1 MERKAHYALIGT
13 FVLVSLT
20 ALLAFTAWLSDAQFD
35 KKYDNYEISF
45 RGGVQGLS
53 EGTEVRFNGLKVGDI
68 TELRIDP
75 NDNNSVIVDIQVV
88 SNTPVDSESIGRME
102 PLGLTGLNYIQIIP
116 GGPNSRLI
124 KNSTDKDPFRL
135 KGEASRIDLLLGSG
149 GTVMESSQAAL
160 ARINAVMTPEA
171 IMDFHEIL
179 SNLKVITNNFV
190 DLKVDPEIF
199 NRTMQ
204 SIEQASSDVSLAADA
219 VDVAAKDFD
228 VLIETDVKTVL
239 DRSKISMEKLDKTL
253 SAIEVLSK
261 DSNQLITDGRDA
273 INRLSNSGLTDIEE
287 TIDSIRRVVLGLESI
302 LINFEQNPTAFIVG
316 SSEEK
321 VELPQ

>member
-88 SNTPVDSESIGRME
+88 SNTPVDFESIGRME

-179 SNLKVITNNFV
+179 NNLKVITSNFV

-219 VDVAAKDFD
+219 VDLAAKDFD
-228 VLIETDVKTVL
+228 VLIENDVRTVL

-253 SAIEVLSK
+253 VAIEALSK

-273 INRLSNSGLTDIEE
+273 INRLSNSGLTDLEE
-287 TIDSIRRVVLGLESI
+287 TIDSIRRAVLGLESI

-316 SSEEK
+316 VSEEK

>member
-13 FVLVSLT
+13 FVLVSLA
-20 ALLAFTAWLSDAQFD
+20 ALLAFTAWLSNAQFD
-35 KKYDNYEISF
+35 KKFDNYEISF

-75 NDNNSVIVDIQVV
+75 NDNNSVIVDIQVEA
-88 SNTPVDSESIGRME
+88 NTPIDFESVGRME

-179 SNLKVITNNFV
+179 NNLKVITSNFV

-316 SSEEK
+316 SSDEK

>member
-13 FVLVSLT
+13 FVLVSLA
-20 ALLAFTAWLSDAQFD
+20 ALLAFTAWLSNAQFD
-35 KKYDNYEISF
+35 KKFDNYEISF

-53 EGTEVRFNGLKVGDI
+53 EGTEVRFNDLKVGDI

-75 NDNNSVIVDIQVV
+75 NDNNSVIVDIQVEA
-88 SNTPVDSESIGRME
+88 NTPIDFESIGRME

-179 SNLKVITNNFV
+179 NNLRVITSNFV

>member
-13 FVLVSLT
+13 FVLVSLA
-20 ALLAFTAWLSDAQFD
+20 ALLAFTAWLSNAQFD
-35 KKYDNYEISF
+35 KKFDNYEISF

-75 NDNNSVIVDIQVV
+75 NDNNSVIVDIQVE
-88 SNTPVDSESIGRME
+88 SNTPIDFESIGRME

-179 SNLKVITNNFV
+179 NNLKAITSNFV

>member
-13 FVLVSLT
+13 FVLVSLA
-20 ALLAFTAWLSDAQFD
+20 ALLAFTAWLSNAQFD
-35 KKYDNYEISF
+35 KKFDNYEISF

-88 SNTPVDSESIGRME
+88 SNTPIDFESIGRME

-179 SNLKVITNNFV
+179 NNLRVITSNFV

-228 VLIETDVKTVL
+228 ILIETDVKTVL

>member
-13 FVLVSLT
+13 FVLVSLA
-20 ALLAFTAWLSDAQFD
+20 ALLAFTAWLSNAQFD
-35 KKYDNYEISF
+35 KKFDNYEISF

-53 EGTEVRFNGLKVGDI
+53 EGTEVRFNDLKVGDI

-75 NDNNSVIVDIQVV
+75 NDNNSVIVDIQVEA
-88 SNTPVDSESIGRME
+88 NTPIDFESIGRME

-116 GGPNSRLI
+116 GGPNSRII

-179 SNLKVITNNFV
+179 NNLRVITSNFV

>member
-13 FVLVSLT
+13 FVLVSLA
-20 ALLAFTAWLSDAQFD
+20 ALLAFTAWLSNAQFD
-35 KKYDNYEISF
+35 KKFDNYEISF

-75 NDNNSVIVDIQVV
+75 NDNNSVIVDIQVEA
-88 SNTPVDSESIGRME
+88 NTPIDFESIGRME

-179 SNLKVITNNFV
+179 NNLKVITSNFV

>member
-1 MERKAHYALIGT
+1 MERKANYALIGT
-13 FVLVSLT
+13 FVLVSLA
-20 ALLAFTAWLSDAQFD
+20 ALLAFTAWLSNAQFD
-35 KKYDNYEISF
+35 KKFDNYEISF

-68 TELRIDP
+68 NELRIDP
-75 NDNNSVIVDIQVV
+75 NDNNSVIVDIQVE
-88 SNTPVDSESIGRME
+88 SNTPVDFESVGRME

-179 SNLKVITNNFV
+179 NNLKVITNNFV

-219 VDVAAKDFD
+219 VDLAAKDFD
-228 VLIETDVKTVL
+228 VLIETDVRTVL

-253 SAIEVLSK
+253 VAIEALSK

-273 INRLSNSGLTDIEE
+273 INRLSNSGLIDLEE
-287 TIDSIRRVVLGLESI
+287 TIDSIRRAVLGLESI

-316 SSEEK
+316 VSEEK

>member
-13 FVLVSLT
+13 FVLVSLA
-20 ALLAFTAWLSDAQFD
+20 ALLAFTAWLSNAQFD
-35 KKYDNYEISF
+35 KKFDNYEISF

-75 NDNNSVIVDIQVV
+75 NDNNSVIVDIQVEA
-88 SNTPVDSESIGRME
+88 NTPIDFESIGRME

-179 SNLKVITNNFV
+179 NNLKVITSNFV

-316 SSEEK
+316 SSDEK

>member
-1 MERKAHYALIGT
+1 MERKAHYALLGT

-75 NDNNSVIVDIQVV
+75 NDNNSVIVDIQVE
-88 SNTPVDSESIGRME
+88 SNTPVDFESIGRME

-179 SNLKVITNNFV
+179 NNLKVITNNFV

-219 VDVAAKDFD
+219 VDLAAKDFD
-228 VLIETDVKTVL
+228 VLIENDVRTVL

-253 SAIEVLSK
+253 VAIEALSK

-273 INRLSNSGLTDIEE
+273 INRLSNSGLTDLEE
-287 TIDSIRRVVLGLESI
+287 TIDSIRRAVLGLESI
-302 LINFEQNPTAFIVG
+302 LINFEQNPAAFIVG
-316 SSEEK
+316 VSEEK

>member
-1 MERKAHYALIGT
+1 MEKKAHYALIGT
-13 FVLVSLT
+13 FVLVSLV
-20 ALLAFTAWLSDAQFD
+20 AILAFTAWLSNAQFD
-35 KKYDNYEISF
+35 KKFDKYEISF
-45 RGGVQGLS
+45 KGGVQGLS

-75 NDNNSVIVDIQVV
+75 NDNNSVIVNIQIEA
-88 SNTPVDSESIGRME
+88 NTPIDFASVGRME

-135 KGEASRIDLLLGSG
+135 KGEASRIDILLGSG

-179 SNLKVITNNFV
+179 SNLKLISSNFV

-199 NRTMQ
+199 NRTML
-204 SIEQASSDVSLAADA
+204 SIEQASKDVSLAADA

-228 VLIETDVKTVL
+228 VLIETDVKSVF
-239 DRSKISMEKLDKTL
+239 DKSKITMENLDKSL
-253 SAIEVLSK
+253 AALEVLSK
-261 DSNQLITDGRDA
+261 DSSQLIIDSRDA
-273 INRLSNSGLTDIEE
+273 INRLSNSGLTDLEE
-287 TIDSIRRVVLGLESI
+287 TIDSIRRAVLGLESI

-316 SSEEK
+316 VREEK